1 MLGWLSAGSERG
13 REVIRPLRATAS
25 RPEVQLDYVGSLA
38 NAARVIGRLHR
49 GEKRLVFCDSRS
61 RVEQLAL
68 LLREREVETFV
79 SHSSLG
85 ADERRLA
92 EQAFANRQNCVIVAT
107 SSLEL
112 GIDVGDLDRVIQID
126 APATVSSFLQRMG
139 RTGRRAGQR
148 HELPVPGDGRRGTA
162 PGRRPRAAL
171 GARATSSPCRPRPSR
186 TTSWP
191 SN

>member
-1 MLGWLSAGSERG
+1 M
-13 REVIRPLRATAS
+13 
-25 RPEVQLDYVGSLA
+25 
-38 NAARVIGRLHR
+38 LHR

-85 ADERRLA
+85 AEERRLA
-92 EQAFANRQNCVIVAT
+92 EQAFAQRQNCVIVAT

-139 RTGRRAGQR
+139 RTGRRAG
-148 HELPVPGDGRRGTA
+148 HAVELPVPGDERRGPA
-162 PGRRPRAAL
+162 PGRRP
-171 GARATSSPCRPRPSR
+171 GATLAGRATSSRCRPRPSR

-191 SN
+191 SS